1 MLPTAGT
8 QERMQELVALPVS
21 RETTN
26 RATLPLPTF
35 FRNGFTRVDDEGV
48 AGFIAGLITMET

>member
-1 MLPTAGT
+1 
-8 QERMQELVALPVS
+8 MQELVALPVS